1 MARGSGGKFSVLLI
15 KDSYGHWT
23 WPKGNIDKD
32 ESPEAAALREIREE
46 TGIGDAIILEK
57 IGETTYHYKLHD
69 ILRFKTVYIYLCE
82 TAQEKLQI
90 QASEIREGRWC
101 TPEEALGKIE
111 YKGSKKLLKKALE
124 RFTEIKKI

>member
-1 MARGSGGKFSVLLI
+1 MARRSGEKFSVLLI

-46 TGIGDAIILEK
+46 TGIEEPAILEK
-57 IGETTYHYKLHD
+57 IGETTYHYKLLD

-82 TAQEKLQI
+82 TTQEKLDI
-90 QASEIREGRWC
+90 QTSEIREGRWFS
-101 TPEEALGKIE
+101 PEEALKIIE
-111 YKGSKKLLKKALE
+111 YNGSKKLLKKALE
-124 RFTEIKKI
+124 RFTAIKKI